1 MTIAQRSRRL
11 TSSRMRRML
20 AMLQR
25 LSAAHSAARRA
36 MATADRYGFSAL
48 RWARLWVA
56 LMRAGAD
63 ERAARRAAIA
73 ELIYQR
79 GIWVAPPMPAW
90 AAALVPPAMTRAS
103 DPPPPVA
110 SGEVVNLRRLVLAL
124 DASRHEPTPLSIR
137 ARDWAGGQ
145 SGLGERWADGALTRL
160 GELGVLTKRPGVR
173 RLPTWHL
180 PVREEALRRLD
191 DALEPART

>member
-1 MTIAQRSRRL
+1 MLRRL
-11 TSSRMRRML
+11 F
-20 AMLQR
+20 AA
-25 LSAAHSAARRA
+25 LSAVRPRLAA
-36 MATADRYGFSAL
+36 ADRFGFSAF

-63 ERAARRAAIA
+63 ESAARRSVMA
-73 ELIYQR
+73 ELGYQR
-79 GIWVAPPMPAW
+79 RIWTAPPVPAW
-90 AAALVPPAMTRAS
+90 AAALMPSEMTQTPYPVPPA
-103 DPPPPVA
+103 V
-110 SGEVVNLRRLVLAL
+110 SGEVVNLRRLLLAL

-137 ARDWAGGQ
+137 ARDWAAGQ

-180 PVREEALRRLD
+180 PVKEEALRRLGE
-191 DALEPART
+191 ALELAGR

>member
-1 MTIAQRSRRL
+1 MLSMVRRL
-11 TSSRMRRML
+11 V
-20 AMLQR
+20 AV
-25 LSAAHSAARRA
+25 LSAVRPGLAA
-36 MATADRYGFSAL
+36 ADRSGFSAF

-63 ERAARRAAIA
+63 ELAARRSVIA
-73 ELIYQR
+73 ELGYQR
-79 GIWVAPPMPAW
+79 RIWTVPPVPAW
-90 AAALVPPAMTRAS
+90 AAALMPSEMMRAPNHSPPA
-103 DPPPPVA
+103 V

-137 ARDWAGGQ
+137 ARDWAAGQ
-145 SGLGERWADGALTRL
+145 SGLGERWADGALARL

-180 PVREEALRRLD
+180 PVRDDALRRLA
-191 DALEPART
+191 DALEPPET